1 MVGLRTATSDQEWQN
16 AAEVRVQ
23 LAGRHQLTMRITAG
37 GSLLMPWKG
46 DSSEDELATDM
57 KAQTIVPLGPL
68 IETLGYKMCWSK
80 DECILIS
87 PEGKHIELQVQ
98 GGCPQLQEI

>member
-1 MVGLRTATSDQEWQN
+1 
-16 AAEVRVQ
+16 
-23 LAGRHQLTMRITAG
+23 
-37 GSLLMPWKG
+37 MPWKG